1 MLTISSVA
9 VSPLPQQAPTAKAQP
24 VTPAKTSNAVSS
36 ENAGVSVVVASAGD
50 GGRAEAVYA
59 PLAFP
64 PVAPTGESAVV
75 NVRNNG
81 AAPERVGEVAASAV
95 AAVAVG
101 QNSSAAEADDTNR
114 VREAAQAQAQE
125 NRGEPVG
132 NAQAEQARA
141 QARAQVDAQRFKG
154 EFPREVKSPTQEA
167 LDTQINELLPNM
179 WKASR
184 AAVDMLIGE
193 EAKAAAAA
201 RAEVLAP
208 QPSVPNERALDA
220 TDNYVRTGSEPS
232 PSGGQVD
239 QRV

>member
-24 VTPAKTSNAVSS
+24 VTPVKTSNAVSS
-36 ENAGVSVVVASAGD
+36 ENAGVSVVVAPAGD
-50 GGRAEAVYA
+50 GGRAEPVYA
-59 PLAFP
+59 PQAFP
-64 PVAPTGESAVV
+64 PVTPTGESAVV
-75 NVRNNG
+75 NVRNNA

-101 QNSSAAEADDTNR
+101 QSSASTEAEGTNP
-114 VREAAQAQAQE
+114 VRDAAQAQAE
-125 NRGEPVG
+125 SNRSEPAG

-141 QARAQVDAQRFKG
+141 QARAQVEVQRFKG

-208 QPSVPNERALDA
+208 QPEVPSERALDA

-232 PSGGQVD
+232 LPGGQVD
-239 QRV
+239 KRV